1 MIILNQSMEKQFQK
15 DSGKKIT
22 SPSSFFKSKWLEEQ
36 DQKKTFDHLNNPE
49 LNDGI
54 KDRLYFK
61 SSKASDYE
69 RFTQMMDIKRYND
82 YKIFA
87 KLTAII
93 KPYHKLEFQ
102 KFSQEL
108 EALDCLYS
116 IQNKKVMN
124 HQMIKSLTQSLKQ
137 IEKHCQKI
145 KKEINQSLKKSRLK
159 HEMSPSEIILKDSSG
174 GDISSTSIL
183 DEFSIIAKQCQ
194 YLSEAN
200 NSFESTEPSLFPNL
214 EVLEIPLDYYLVS
227 LKNLFQCIDLS
238 KFKIQDQKSEL
249 KTFCWEGILQTPSI
263 CFTPYSSFLKAFKR
277 CNEKENTF
285 FNLSQVI
292 SQNDFYEIRDK
303 ILNF

>member
-1 MIILNQSMEKQFQK
+1 MIILHQSMKDQFQK
-15 DSGKKIT
+15 ETGNKIS

-36 DQKKTFDHLNNPE
+36 DQKKKFDHLNGAE
-49 LNDGI
+49 LNDDI
-54 KDRLYFK
+54 KKRLYFK
-61 SSKASDYE
+61 SSKATDYE
-69 RFTQMMDIKRYND
+69 RFIQMMDLKRYND
-82 YKIFA
+82 YKIFT
-87 KLTAII
+87 KLTSII

-124 HQMIKSLTQSLKQ
+124 HQMIRSLTQSLKQ
-137 IEKHCQKI
+137 IEMHCQKI
-145 KKEINQSLKKSRLK
+145 KKEISQSLKKSRIK

-174 GDISSTSIL
+174 ADISSTSIF

-200 NSFESTEPSLFPNL
+200 NSFENTEPSLFPKL
-214 EVLEIPLDYYLVS
+214 ETQEIPLDYFIET

-238 KFKIQDQKSEL
+238 QFKILDQKSEL

-263 CFTPYSSFLKAFKR
+263 CFTPYSSFLKAYKR
-277 CNEKENTF
+277 CNEKKNTF
-285 FNLSQVI
+285 FSLSQAI
-292 SQNDFYEIRDK
+292 SKNDFYEIRDK

>member
-1 MIILNQSMEKQFQK
+1 MIILHQSMKDQFQK
-15 DSGKKIT
+15 ETGNKIS

-36 DQKKTFDHLNNPE
+36 DQKKTFDHLNGVE
-49 LNDGI
+49 LNDEI
-54 KDRLYFK
+54 KKRLYFK

-69 RFTQMMDIKRYND
+69 RFIQMMDLKRYND
-82 YKIFA
+82 YKIFT

-124 HQMIKSLTQSLKQ
+124 HQMIKSLSQSLKQ

-145 KKEINQSLKKSRLK
+145 KKEISQSLKNSRLK
-159 HEMSPSEIILKDSSG
+159 HGLSPSEIILKDSSG
-174 GDISSTSIL
+174 ADISSSSIF

-200 NSFESTEPSLFPNL
+200 SSFENTEPSLFPNL
-214 EVLEIPLDYYLVS
+214 EVQEIPLDYFIET

-263 CFTPYSSFLKAFKR
+263 CFTPYSSFLKSYKR
-277 CNEKENTF
+277 CNEKKNTF
-285 FNLSQVI
+285 FSLSQVI
-292 SQNDFYEIRDK
+292 SKNDFYEIRDK

>member
-1 MIILNQSMEKQFQK
+1 MIILHQSMKDQFQK
-15 DSGKKIT
+15 EAGKKIS

-36 DQKKTFDHLNNPE
+36 DQKKTFDHLNGVE
-49 LNDGI
+49 LNDEI
-54 KDRLYFK
+54 KKRLYFK

-69 RFTQMMDIKRYND
+69 RFTQMMDLKRYND
-82 YKIFA
+82 YKIFT

-116 IQNKKVMN
+116 IQNKKIMN
-124 HQMIKSLTQSLKQ
+124 HQMIKSLSQSLKQ

-145 KKEINQSLKKSRLK
+145 KKEISQSLKKSRLK
-159 HEMSPSEIILKDSSG
+159 HEMSPSEIILKDSNG
-174 GDISSTSIL
+174 ADISSTNIF

-200 NSFESTEPSLFPNL
+200 GSFENTEPSLFPNL
-214 EVLEIPLDYYLVS
+214 EVQEIPLDYFIET
-227 LKNLFQCIDLS
+227 LKSLFQCIDLS
-238 KFKIQDQKSEL
+238 QFKIQDRKSEL

-263 CFTPYSSFLKAFKR
+263 CFTPYSSFLKAYKR
-277 CNEKENTF
+277 CNEKKNNF
-285 FNLSQVI
+285 FSLSQSI
-292 SQNDFYEIRDK
+292 SENDFYEIRNK
-303 ILNF
+303 ILSF

>member
-1 MIILNQSMEKQFQK
+1 MIILNKSMNDQFQK
-15 DSGKKIT
+15 EIGNKTS

-36 DQKKTFDHLNNPE
+36 DQKKTFDHLNGVE
-49 LNDGI
+49 LNDEI
-54 KDRLYFK
+54 KERLYFK
-61 SSKASDYE
+61 STKATDYE
-69 RFTQMMDIKRYND
+69 RFIQMMDLKRYND

-124 HQMIKSLTQSLKQ
+124 HQMIKSLSQSLKQ

-145 KKEINQSLKKSRLK
+145 KKEISQSLKKSRLK

-174 GDISSTSIL
+174 ANISSTSIF

-200 NSFESTEPSLFPNL
+200 NSLENTEPSLFPNL
-214 EVLEIPLDYYLVS
+214 ETKEIPLDYFIET

-238 KFKIQDQKSEL
+238 QFKIQDEKSEL

-263 CFTPYSSFLKAFKR
+263 CFTPYSSFLKSYKR
-277 CNEKENTF
+277 CNKKKNTF
-285 FNLSQVI
+285 FSLSHAI
-292 SQNDFYEIRDK
+292 SKNDFYEIRDK